1 MQFEKIFNNG
11 IIYNFFQKI
20 IRKQRALESIKEF
33 FAFSSRTN
41 SSEKLKVLDIGCGPG
56 TYVSWLMD
64 TDYTGIDVNEEN
76 IVLAKRKYSN
86 FPNINFIA
94 GDLNILNNMNFEKT
108 FDVVF
113 MQNVLH
119 HLPKDTILS
128 ILQLIPKL
136 LKKNGEFRS
145 SDPVYT
151 KEQSKISKWVMSHD
165 RGKYI
170 LELDD
175 YLSLIKNSFPVVKYK
190 VETDLLRFPFP
201 YPGITCW
208 GYLFNGEKDN
218 D

>member
-11 IIYNFFQKI
+11 IIYNFFQKL
-20 IRKQRALESIKEF
+20 IRKKRAFESIKEF
-33 FAFSSRTN
+33 FAFPSHTN
-41 SSEKLKVLDIGCGPG
+41 SSEKVKVLDIGCGPG
-56 TYVSWLMD
+56 TYVSWLIG

-76 IVLAKRKYSN
+76 IVLARRKYAN
-86 FPNINFIA
+86 FSNINFLA
-94 GDLNILNNMNFEKT
+94 GDLKTLNNMNFENA

-113 MQNVLH
+113 MSNVLH
-119 HLPKDTILS
+119 HLPKDIILS
-128 ILQLIPKL
+128 ILPLIPKL

-151 KEQSKISKWVMSHD
+151 NEQSKISKWVMSHD

-170 LELDD
+170 LEFDD
-175 YLSLIKNSFPVVKYK
+175 YLSLIKDYFPFVKYK

-208 GYLFNGEKDN
+208 GYLFNEENNNG
-218 D
+218 